1 MPCPAKGGCTL
12 KPPPFLYARPTT
24 TDEVLETLTRYG
36 DEAKVLAG
44 GQSLVPLL
52 NFRFARPSVLVD
64 LGRVVSLAGIARRDG
79 MMAIGAMTRQR
90 DAELS
95 GELRESCPLIAQGL
109 AWVGHLQIRNRG
121 TIGGSLAHADP
132 AAEMCAVAL
141 ATDAEMVVRGPRGER
156 VVPATDFFEGPFTTS
171 LGPEEL
177 LTEVRFPVMPEART
191 TFLELARRSG
201 DFALCGV
208 AVVNRGTPDAARVA
222 LAAIGVG
229 GSAVRLR
236 EAEAAIEGKQLTDDV
251 LREAAEAASNAV
263 DPPSD
268 VHADGGYRRE
278 LLGVLV
284 MRALRKVA

>member
-1 MPCPAKGGCTL
+1 
-12 KPPPFLYARPTT
+12 
-24 TDEVLETLTRYG
+24 VLETLAEHG

-64 LGRVVSLAGIARRDG
+64 LGNVSALAGIERRDG
-79 MMAIGAMTRQR
+79 MMSIGAMTRQR
-90 DAELS
+90 VAELS
-95 GELRESCPLIAQGL
+95 PELREACPLIAQAL
-109 AWVGHLQIRNRG
+109 AWVGHLQIRHRG

-141 ATDAEMVVRGPRGER
+141 ATDAEMVVRGRAGDR
-156 VVPATDFFEGPFTTS
+156 IVPAADFFEGPFTTA
-171 LGPEEL
+171 LTPEEL
-177 LTEVRFPVMPEART
+177 LIEIRFPVMPEART

-201 DFALCGV
+201 DFALSGV
-208 AVVNRGTPDAARVA
+208 AVVNRGTPGAARVA

-236 EAEAAIEGKQLTDDV
+236 DAEAAIEGRHLTEDV
-251 LREAAEAASNAV
+251 FREAAEAASNAV
-263 DPPSD
+263 NPPSD
-268 VHADGGYRRE
+268 LHADSGYRRE

-284 MRALRKVA
+284 TRALRKVA

>member
-1 MPCPAKGGCTL
+1 
-12 KPPPFLYARPTT
+12 
-24 TDEVLETLTRYG
+24 VLETLAEHG

-64 LGRVVSLAGIARRDG
+64 LGRVGSLVGIERRNGTVS
-79 MMAIGAMTRQR
+79 IGSMTRQR
-90 DAELS
+90 HAELS
-95 GELRESCPLIAQGL
+95 QELGEACPLIPQGL

-121 TIGGSLAHADP
+121 TIGGSIAHADP

-141 ATDAEMVVRGPRGER
+141 AMDAEMVVGGPRGER
-156 VVPATDFFEGPFTTS
+156 LVAASDFFQGPFTTA
-171 LGPEEL
+171 LEPDEL
-177 LTEVRFPVMPEART
+177 LTEIRFPVLGDART

-201 DFALCGV
+201 DFALSGV
-208 AVVNRGTPDAARVA
+208 AAVNRGEPSAARVA

-236 EAEAAIEGKQLTDDV
+236 DAEEAVEGKELTDDV
-251 LREAAEAASNAV
+251 LRDAGGAASAAV
-263 DPPSD
+263 DPPTD
-268 VHADGGYRRE
+268 IHADAQYRKE

-284 MRALRKVA
+284 RRALRQVA

>member
-1 MPCPAKGGCTL
+1 M
-12 KPPPFLYARPTT
+12 
-24 TDEVLETLTRYG
+24 LEILAEHG

-64 LGRVVSLAGIARRDG
+64 LGRVESLVGIERHNSTVS
-79 MMAIGAMTRQR
+79 IGAMTTQR
-90 DAELS
+90 KAELS
-95 GELRESCPLIAQGL
+95 DEVREACPLIPQGL

-121 TIGGSLAHADP
+121 TIGGSIAHADP

-141 ATDAEMVVRGPRGER
+141 AVEAEMVVDGPRGER
-156 VVPATDFFEGPFTTS
+156 VVAATDFFQGPFTTAIE
-171 LGPEEL
+171 PDEL
-177 LTEVRFPVMPEART
+177 LTEIRFPLMTDART

-201 DFALCGV
+201 DFALSGV
-208 AVVNRGTPDAARVA
+208 AAVNHGTHGAARVA

-236 EAEAAIEGKQLTDDV
+236 DAEAAVEGRELTEDV
-251 LREAAEAASNAV
+251 LRDAGEAASAAV
-263 DPPSD
+263 DPPTD
-268 VHADGGYRRE
+268 IHADAQYRKE

-284 MRALRKVA
+284 RRALRQVA